1 MDEVVSSTPAPEAP
15 QPSAPA
21 APAAPSAPAAPAAPS
36 SMLDAITQ
44 GLEKAP
50 EPAAPQV
57 QQPKPEVKDQP
68 KAGEEEEPEP
78 EEVPEPPGM
87 GQVQAQAFAKIRNT
101 AKHWQKKYQRIEPE
115 YQELKGTIGTFRS
128 TMQESGMTPDRLGAA
143 LEYTA
148 AVQAGNFEAAHKMLT
163 EQMRQLTLLSGK
175 RLDDRSTEVL
185 GGFPDLQEE
194 VNGLRLSEER
204 ALELA
209 AVRTRDEQG
218 RFAKEQ
224 QDLRTR
230 QQQAQQEH
238 LTTVTKAIGAWTEE
252 KARKDIDYRLKEDM
266 ILAKG
271 EDGMSTLDWIK
282 TNLPP
287 DKWLAAIQREYDRA
301 AVPKRTGPGGP
312 APLGGI
318 TPASAGETAPKDMF
332 EAISRG
338 LGFQS

>member
-1 MDEVVSSTPAPEAP
+1 MDELDTSSAPAAP
-15 QPSAPA
+15 VPAAPA
-21 APAAPSAPAAPAAPS
+21 APAAPSTAAPEAPT
-36 SMLDAITQ
+36 SMLDAINK
-44 GLEKAP
+44 GLDTPDQPAP
-50 EPAAPQV
+50 QQV

-115 YQELKGTIGTFRS
+115 YQELRGTIGTFRS
-128 TMQESGMTPDRLGAA
+128 TMQESGMTAERLGAA
-143 LEYTA
+143 LEYTS
-148 AVQAGNFEAAHKMLT
+148 AVNAGNFDAAYKMLT

-175 RLDDRSTEVL
+175 KLDDRSTEVL
-185 GGFPDLQEE
+185 GEFPDLQEE

-209 AVRTRDEQG
+209 AVRTRDQQG

-224 QDLRTR
+224 EDLRTR
-230 QQQAQQEH
+230 QQRAQQES
-238 LTTVTKAIGAWTEE
+238 VQSAANAIGEWTNE

-271 EDGMSTLDWIK
+271 EDGMSTIDWIK

-301 AVPKRTGPGGP
+301 AVPKRPGPGGQV
-312 APLGGI
+312 PLGGI